1 MERRLFIEQLIE
13 TTNWSARWW
22 SNSQIT
28 AYTTTLIS
36 RLATASTTMQNSLLI
51 TVITTACS
59 RRRIKTITSYNNT
72 RELPA
77 DGYYSNTKQQQSR
90 NNIYPRQ
97 QSYTDNFL

>member
-22 SNSQIT
+22 SNNRIT